1 MRDKLIEL
9 IDNNKACPYDFPCK
23 ECTYN
28 DEPSCFSPRLADE
41 LIANGVTIGKD
52 NNVITN
58 GDRIRAMTDAELATW
73 IMFNADGTC
82 RFCKPEMRTSKRC
95 NGCCTNGIIAWLK
108 QPVEGEHD

>member
-58 GDRIRAMTDAELATW
+58 ADRIRAMSDEELAEF
-73 IMFNADGTC
+73 IS
-82 RFCKPEMRTSKRC
+82 CKMVESRLDLHPELLMAIRRKKLYYTLY
-95 NGCCTNGIIAWLK
+95 WLK
-108 QPVEGEHD
+108 QPAEEKK